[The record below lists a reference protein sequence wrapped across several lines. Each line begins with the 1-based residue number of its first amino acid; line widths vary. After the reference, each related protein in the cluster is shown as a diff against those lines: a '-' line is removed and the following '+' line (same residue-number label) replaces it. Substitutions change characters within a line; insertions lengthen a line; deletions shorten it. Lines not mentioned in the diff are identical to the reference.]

1 MTEVRVYCVEYE
13 LEDDGEVLTVGDR
26 IRRVVVPYG
35 TGEYFGTELDRTP
48 WMFDRAGFAAP
59 GLGGRVLEG
68 VVTRIDAIYVQR
80 PVGQHVVR
88 GSAQLEPLPSTD
100 DWRRPEL
107 RTLTPSIPPGFTGT
121 YFWATYEDPRIGDE
135 DFSGWVITVDTDL
148 PLGATEAE
156 SSE

>member
-13 LEDDGEVLTVGDR
+13 LAEDGEVLTLGDR

-35 TGEYFGTELDRTP
+35 TGQYFGTELDRIP

-59 GLGGRVLEG
+59 GLGGRVLDG

-80 PVGQHVVR
+80 PVGQEMVR
-88 GSAQLEPLPSTD
+88 GSAQTEPLQSTD

-107 RTLTPSIPPGFTGT
+107 RPLKVRPVPPGFTGT
-121 YFWATYEDPRIGDE
+121 SYYAIYEDPRIGDK
-135 DFSGWVITVDTDL
+135 DFNGWVITVDANSSLSTTDR
-148 PLGATEAE
+148 AR
-156 SSE
+156 S